1 MSSLLGRPRRPVG
14 PLTPTAGAAT
24 LDPAAQRI
32 LVVEDSDS
40 LRAVTVRTLSAGGY
54 AVAEARHGE
63 DALRV
68 IEQNAMPFDLVVT
81 EMIMPV
87 MSGYKLGRRL
97 ARQRPELPVLYMSAA
112 ANETLIRSGLPSSRP
127 RFLSKPFLPED
138 LVRQVTESLP
148 ARPGSSGS
156 ERQPFVTAF
165 PAPGLGVAADR

>member
-1 MSSLLGRPRRPVG
+1 MSSLRGRPPRSIIP
-14 PLTPTAGAAT
+14 PAAGAAT
-24 LDPAAQRI
+24 LDPNAQRI

-40 LRAVTVRTLSAGGY
+40 LRAVAVRTLSAGGY

-68 IEQNAMPFDLVVT
+68 IDQNAEPFDLVVT

-112 ANETLIRSGLPSSRP
+112 ANETLVDSGPPSGRPHFLP
-127 RFLSKPFLPED
+127 KPFLPED
-138 LVRQVTESLP
+138 LVRRVTESIRPL
-148 ARPGSSGS
+148 AREG
-156 ERQPFVTAF
+156 
-165 PAPGLGVAADR
+165 AAMASVSA